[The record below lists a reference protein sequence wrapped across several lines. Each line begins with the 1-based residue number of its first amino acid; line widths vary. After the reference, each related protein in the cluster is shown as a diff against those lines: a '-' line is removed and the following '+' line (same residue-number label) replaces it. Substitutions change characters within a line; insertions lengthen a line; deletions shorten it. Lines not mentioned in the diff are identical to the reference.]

1 MHAVILAGGRGVR
14 LRPYTTALPKPLV
27 PIGDDHV
34 IIDIILRQLADQ
46 GFRSVTLAIN
56 HFGELIKAFV
66 GRGER
71 WGLEVGYAHE
81 TEPLSTVGPLF
92 LMRDELPEHFLMM
105 NGDLLTDVR
114 FDELLDQ
121 HVEAGAPFTVA
132 THKAEHRVEF
142 GVLDVESD
150 RITGFTEKPSLTYHV
165 SMGIYGLSRTTIEH
179 YTPGIPFGVDQL
191 ILDLI
196 SAGTYP
202 ATFAH
207 EGLWMDI
214 GRPDDYD
221 VANQQIADLLPQL
234 LPSRRLKVSV
244 A

>member
-27 PIGDDHV
+27 PIGNDHV
-34 IIDIILRQLADQ
+34 IIDIVLRQLAGQ
-46 GFRSVTLAIN
+46 GFSSVTLAIN

-66 GRGER
+66 GNGER
-71 WGLEVGYAHE
+71 WGLDITYAQE

-92 LMRDELPEHFLMM
+92 LMRDQLPEHFLMM

-114 FDELLDQ
+114 YDDLLSR
-121 HVEAGAPFTVA
+121 HVDSGAPFTVA

-142 GVLDVESD
+142 GVLDVNRE

-165 SMGIYGLSRTTIEH
+165 SMGIYGLSRATIEH

-196 SAGTYP
+196 ESHNYP
-202 ATFAH
+202 ASYAH

-221 VANQQIADLLPQL
+221 VANEQVDTLLPQL
-234 LPSRRLKVSV
+234 LPARRLDVSV